1 MGCWGGGVGTF
12 PYRKPALSHPPI
24 PPLETNE
31 PLDSKT
37 KLPRRPWNYMASWPD
52 RHGSLESA
60 ARRAEGEAVG
70 GVNWEKKEIGRE
82 GKGANWQYSQED
94 S

>member
-1 MGCWGGGVGTF
+1 
-12 PYRKPALSHPPI
+12 
-24 PPLETNE
+24 
-31 PLDSKT
+31 
-37 KLPRRPWNYMASWPD
+37 MASWPD